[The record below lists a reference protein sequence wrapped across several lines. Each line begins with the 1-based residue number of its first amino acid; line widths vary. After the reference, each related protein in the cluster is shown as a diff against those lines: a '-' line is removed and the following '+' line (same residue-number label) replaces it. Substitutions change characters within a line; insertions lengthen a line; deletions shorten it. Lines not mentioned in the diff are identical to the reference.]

1 MLDLAAICKEKQ
13 DGLNSVTDSDIIKS
27 LANYENT
34 VNEGYQGRL
43 LFELIQNA
51 RDAAYKADINS
62 RIIICI
68 QGDTVYVGNTGMP
81 FDEGGITAMTRL
93 GVSDKSDNKT
103 IGHKGI
109 GFKAIQEYS
118 ITPKIITRF
127 GTIYFDKTKLNE
139 ILSGKFPNKFPKL
152 VSVPLFYYPHYNE
165 ACIKDTGIE
174 MLEECETVIAFQL
187 NKDKTSADFVNKFN
201 EISNEELILL
211 QNIESIS
218 LYRDNILEKT
228 TAFSYHGNQITV
240 NDNEAFEIIDFPEPV
255 FIPNELYAK
264 LSEKE
269 QELFQ
274 EDRVIDIKIV
284 FRLNENGL
292 PVSEP
297 GSNLYLFYP
306 LEMESGFPYKIHSYF
321 SCNPQRTSITQ
332 SHLNDFIF
340 EKITEL
346 QISHVL
352 PYLKAKG
359 KKEELL
365 QFVSFCKVED
375 KKLQTLY
382 NNYTE
387 KLKAQQFIWIEQE
400 NGYYNPDQIMLCNS
414 EVYTLLRQ
422 YKIDGKTL
430 FVTNEATAK
439 WLTDNFNVS
448 ELDFNIFHAHIE
460 VIAESEKDNTAFFQQ
475 LYQYIAK
482 ECYTLNDKN
491 ILLGEDGRLYSGAN
505 KVFMR
510 GERIEIHIPKSIRSK
525 ITLLHPDINMG
536 ELSQNDLKQLGII
549 QFSREEIAD
558 RALDLFKDEEVNN
571 SDIIIFLLHF
581 QTDSQRTL
589 NNIRSKVLVPVGE
602 YKVKWISPL
611 YNPVYIEDENLRVLY
626 PNGNFINYSVI
637 EHEDRETLNTLF
649 LNLNVWNIPALY
661 YISKNVVNNNTSQR
675 HINALNKYS
684 RFNSSYY
691 TVNNDRKLDFPE
703 HINTF
708 FYDSIKDNW
717 SRYRVLIED
726 KEFMPFSV
734 ISSGAY
740 HPDKNIDPRTIT
752 TTFGHQLRENRWIK
766 INENFYSRSE
776 VIGIDRATHI
786 REKHIKQDSF
796 NWLILDYKENQSFF
810 NNLAILHI
818 NSNSVDHII
827 AILRFIQEKYADMEN
842 QPSNPDYKRFYHT
855 ILKYLYLIYEIRAQG
870 ELIDKLKQIPL
881 LCTYH
886 KGGTEYFS
894 WQLPRDI
901 LHVDDTKL
909 YQSLSDKEKEIL
921 GFFFTKSDKN
931 EIGKIFNLIAPK
943 LSSRI
948 KEEVIHSD
956 TYQSEKL
963 LYPEIKNLIYII
975 LLVEDKTEN
984 NLKDDMLEKLLQV
997 KIRTVSTIVRQ
1008 ISIIGKNDKGKKPE
1022 KENLSYYFDVNE
1034 NNLYISSENAGL
1046 PKELFTE
1053 IVNEI
1058 FSIITQKDIDLGLH
1072 IRYLM
1077 QEIQSKNFQDVRKS
1091 IDYDKNRWEELK
1103 DILDDNNFNEEQIL
1117 WDAIIKCKCPQ
1128 KTISPFN
1135 GFGQTDW
1142 NTLADILSVDPELL
1156 NQWHTSF
1163 NYVQYNAE
1171 QNLHIVQEMV
1181 NILELKDQYMFLNDL
1196 LSGRLNFEIIYNE
1209 RYDQYKNKYAD
1220 TLKYNVYET
1229 LLAAKDSKIQT
1240 TFKEFIDTVDNINPE
1255 LSVPILFFDA
1265 KTDLLTKVEKI
1276 VQDFDYPPITGLET
1290 KRNSEWQRIKE
1301 YTTKQFVH
1309 FNRSI
1314 AKEKVNPGYTT
1325 EFITKNEHYSLLYFH
1340 KVKELVGKYIEE
1352 YPLVEEIAEE
1362 NSPVS
1367 DTLKS
1372 FRLYIEEDDKE
1383 IVSVAVK
1390 NLQVGNTLDDL
1401 HEQIIPKS
1409 KASGGGYKNPMLV
1422 NSAAVEDTGKAGEW
1436 LMFTKLSKLFDGRVT
1451 WVSEYAKEYGYIPDK
1466 FAVGYDMYYIDSDN
1480 KKHYV
1485 EVKTSKGNDPEFHI
1499 TINEIRAAMSY
1510 SYNYHIMW
1518 ITDVFDKDNRQYAD
1532 LGNIF
1537 INFGEDEG
1545 FFNNSRF
1552 KPILTAFKIAFNPEI
1567 KETVYQLIED
1577 KEYETA

>member
-13 DGLNSVTDSDIIKS
+13 DGLDSVTDSDIIKS

-68 QGDTVYVGNTGMP
+68 QDDAVYLGNTGLP
-81 FDEGGITAMTRL
+81 FDESGITAMTRL

-118 ITPKIITRF
+118 STPKIITNF
-127 GTIYFDKTKLNE
+127 GTIYFDKTKLHE
-139 ILSGKFPNKFPKL
+139 ILSNKFPDKFTKL

-165 ACIKDTGIE
+165 TCIKDTGIE

-187 NKDKTSADFVNKFN
+187 NKDKTTADFVNKFN

-218 LYRDNILEKT
+218 LHTNNVLEKT
-228 TAFSYHGNQITV
+228 IAFSYHRNQITV
-240 NDNEAFEIIDFPEPV
+240 NGNEIFEIIDFPKPV
-255 FIPNELYAK
+255 FIPDELYAK

-269 QELFQ
+269 QSLF
-274 EDRVIDIKIV
+274 EKDKVIDIKIV

-292 PVSEP
+292 PIPEP

-306 LEMESGFPYKIHSYF
+306 LEMKSGFPYKIHSYF

-340 EKITEL
+340 GKITEL
-346 QISHVL
+346 QINHVL

-365 QFVSFCKVED
+365 QFVYLETED
-375 KKLQTLY
+375 KRLKTLY
-382 NNYTE
+382 NIYTE
-387 KLKAQQFIWIEQE
+387 KLKTQQFIWIEQE
-400 NGYYNPDQIMLCNS
+400 NDYYNPDQIMLCDGDA
-414 EVYTLLRQ
+414 YTLLRQ

-430 FVTNEATAK
+430 FVTDNTTAE
-439 WLTDNFNVS
+439 WLADNFNVS
-448 ELDFNIFHAHIE
+448 ELDSNIFEAYIE
-460 VIAESEKDNTAFFQQ
+460 SIAESEKDNPAFFEQ
-475 LYQYIAK
+475 LYQYIAQK
-482 ECYTLNDKN
+482 CYTLSDKN
-491 ILLGEDGRLYSGAN
+491 ILLGEDGRLYSGSN

-510 GERIEIHIPKSIRSK
+510 GERVEIHIPKSIRNK

-536 ELSQNDLKQLGII
+536 ELSQNNLKRLGII

-589 NNIRSKVLVPVGE
+589 NNIRSKVFVPVGE
-602 YKVKWISPL
+602 HKVKWISPL
-611 YNPVYIEDENLRVLY
+611 YDPVYIEDENLRVLY

-637 EHEDRETLNTLF
+637 EYEDREALNTLF
-649 LNLNVWNIPALY
+649 LNLNVWDIPALY
-661 YISKNVVNNNTSQR
+661 YVSKNEVNNSTSQR
-675 HINALNKYS
+675 HISALNKYS

-691 TVNNDRKLDFPE
+691 IVNNDRKLDFPK
-703 HINTF
+703 HVNTF

-717 SRYRVLIED
+717 SRYRVFIED

-740 HPDKNIDPRTIT
+740 HPDKNIAPKTIT
-752 TTFGHQLRENRWIK
+752 TTFGHQLLENKWIK
-766 INENFYSRSE
+766 INESFYSRSE

-786 REKHIKQDSF
+786 REKNIKKDSF

-818 NSNSVDHII
+818 NSNSVEHII

-842 QPSNPDYKRFYHT
+842 QPSNPEYKRFYHT
-855 ILKYLYLIYEIRAQG
+855 ILKLLYLIYEIKGQA
-870 ELIDKLKQIPL
+870 EIIDKLKQIHL

-901 LHVDDTKL
+901 LHIDDTKL
-909 YQSLSDKEKEIL
+909 YQSLSNKEKEVL

-931 EIGKIFNLIAPK
+931 EIGKIFNQIAPK
-943 LSSRI
+943 LTSRI
-948 KEEVIHSD
+948 KEEVVHSD

-975 LLVEDKTEN
+975 LLVEDKTEI
-984 NLKDDMLEKLLQV
+984 NLKDNMLEKLLQV
-997 KIRTVSTIVRQ
+997 KIRIVPTIVRH
-1008 ISIIGKNDKGKKPE
+1008 ITIIGKDNKNIKPE

-1034 NNLYISSENAGL
+1034 NSIYISNENAGL

-1053 IVNEI
+1053 IVNDV
-1058 FSIITQKDIDLGLH
+1058 FSVITQKDIELGLH

-1077 QEIQSKNFQDVRKS
+1077 QDTQSKNFQDVRKS

-1103 DILDDNNFNEEQIL
+1103 DILDDNNLNEEQIL
-1117 WDAIIKCKCPQ
+1117 WDAIIKCKCSQ

-1142 NTLADILSVDPELL
+1142 NMLADILSVAPELL
-1156 NQWHTSF
+1156 SRWHTSF
-1163 NYVQYNAE
+1163 YYVQYNAK
-1171 QNLHIVQEMV
+1171 QNLHIVQEIV
-1181 NILELKDQYMFLNDL
+1181 NILELKDKYMFLNDL
-1196 LSGRLNFEIIYNE
+1196 LSGRLNFETIYNE
-1209 RYDQYKNKYAD
+1209 LYDQYKNKYAD
-1220 TLKYNVYET
+1220 TLKYNVYEI
-1229 LLAAKDSKIQT
+1229 LLATKDSKMHA
-1240 TFKEFIDTVDNINPE
+1240 TFKEFIDTVDNINPG
-1255 LSVPILFFDA
+1255 LSMPILFFDA
-1265 KTDLLTKVEKI
+1265 KADLLAKVEKI
-1276 VQDFDYPPITGLET
+1276 LQDFGYPPITGLET
-1290 KRNSEWQRIKE
+1290 TRNREWWQIKE
-1301 YTTKQFVH
+1301 YATKQCVY

-1314 AKEKVNPGYTT
+1314 AKEKVNLGYTT
-1325 EFITKNEHYSLLYFH
+1325 EFISKNEHYSLLYFH
-1340 KVKELVGKYIEE
+1340 RVKELVGKYVEE

-1362 NSPVS
+1362 NSSVS
-1367 DTLKS
+1367 NTLTPS
-1372 FRLYIEEDDKE
+1372 RLYVEEDDKD

-1390 NLQVGNTLDDL
+1390 NLQVGNTIDDL
-1401 HEQIIPKS
+1401 NKQIIPKS
-1409 KASGGGYKNPMLV
+1409 KVSGGGYKNPMLV
-1422 NSAAVEDTGKAGEW
+1422 NNAAVEDTGKAGEW
-1436 LMFTKLSKLFDGRVT
+1436 LMFTKLSKLFDGRVS

-1466 FAVGYDMYYIDSDN
+1466 FAVGYDMYYIDSEN
-1480 KKHYV
+1480 NKHYV

-1510 SYNYHIMW
+1510 GDNYHIMW
-1518 ITDVFDKDNRQYAD
+1518 ITDVFNKDNREYAD
-1532 LGNIF
+1532 LRNIF
-1537 INFGEDEG
+1537 INFGEDES

-1567 KETVYQLIED
+1567 KKGSCD
-1577 KEYETA
+1577 